1 MAFYIVAITLLLLGL
16 YDVFGQD
23 LKIKEKIL
31 KSVVIFLI
39 IFLGTRGLL
48 GWDWYFYYPSFFYE
62 TYIYEKGY
70 MIYTALISG
79 IWKNYIFY
87 QFLTGTVDI
96 IVLYFIFKKYC
107 KFPTL
112 TFAIFFSIQGLQ
124 MEVELLRNMKAIILF
139 LISIKYIEERKI
151 FPFLLLNF
159 MGITFHWSAL
169 IYLPMYYI
177 LNFKYSKKFIV
188 SIFILGS
195 ICYIFDIKILASLL
209 EKLEFITSGPFK
221 EKISNYKSILPAQSF
236 RGLNLF
242 YFERL
247 ILFFIAYFYEKNTVL
262 KNSAYIWILIFL
274 FTSELSIVSV
284 RIGILFIY
292 SVWIILSRGIEIENK
307 KISYSLL
314 SVILFLCGFRL
325 YNNLNFPGNKI
336 NYRYRNVIFNK
347 IDYEKREAEL
357 KESKKFLKDSH
368 GKELL
373 IQY

>member
-1 MAFYIVAITLLLLGL
+1 
-16 YDVFGQD
+16 
-23 LKIKEKIL
+23 
-31 KSVVIFLI
+31 
-39 IFLGTRGLL
+39 
-48 GWDWYFYYPSFFYE
+48 E

-70 MIYTALISG
+70 MIYTTFIAG
-79 IWKNYIFY
+79 IYRNYIFY
-87 QFLTGTVDI
+87 QLITGTIDI
-96 IVLYFIFKKYC
+96 VVLYYIFKKYC
-107 KFPTL
+107 KFPIL

-169 IYLPMYYI
+169 VYLPMYYI
-177 LNFKYSKKFIV
+177 LNFKYNKKFIV
-188 SIFILGS
+188 SVFILGS
-195 ICYIFDIKILASLL
+195 ICYVFDIKILANLL
-209 EKLEFITSGPFK
+209 EKLEFITSGPLK
-221 EKISNYKSILPAQSF
+221 EKILNYRSILPVESF

-247 ILFFIAYFYEKNTVL
+247 VLFFIAYFYEKNNIL
-262 KNSAYIWILIFL
+262 KNSAYIWISIFL

-292 SVWIILSRGIEIENK
+292 SVWIIFSRGVEIENK

-325 YNNLNFPGNKI
+325 HNNLNFPGNKI
-336 NYRYRNVIFNK
+336 NYRYQNAIFNK
-347 IDYEKREAEL
+347 LDYEKREVEL